1 MQLGDYCM
9 NVGAFCPNITS
20 HEQFIDELFT
30 AAGSKLYI
38 SVSYKRKLYTG
49 NKLFID
55 KVKNDHSL
63 RGRSDFQTL
72 KDFFLSNIP
81 DDKALDVLLKF
92 GVPEKGTPN
101 KTAVCGALA
110 LQLRAIID
118 GDENGADDIM
128 ATSYQEQKNT
138 GVIEKDQG
146 LFQPIYPG
154 DSAFVSSGSRYEIGV
169 HDTVSHT
176 WVIQNTGKVKW
187 ENRKLV
193 YMRGPKDRP
202 EANPSEIPIPDTGPG
217 ESIKITTT
225 FDGRGFE
232 AVTLCKWE
240 MQDEDDDNCFPN
252 QISKFSVTID
262 AKFKRN

>member
-1 MQLGDYCM
+1 MNLSDFCKKLGDYC
-9 NVGAFCPNITS
+9 PNITNK
-20 HEQFIDELFT
+20 EQFIDELFT
-30 AAGSKLYI
+30 AAGAKPYI

-49 NKLFID
+49 AKLFIEAQRAP
-55 KVKNDHSL
+55 L
-63 RGRSDFQTL
+63 RERDNLKTL
-72 KDFFLSNIP
+72 IAFFDENIP
-81 DDKALDVLLKF
+81 NDKTLDVMIAF
-92 GVPEKGTPN
+92 GIPEKEIPN
-101 KTAVCGALA
+101 KNALCAALA

-118 GDENGADDIM
+118 GNDNGAVDIM
-128 ATSYQEQKNT
+128 VTSYQEQKNT
-138 GVIEKDQG
+138 GVVEKDQG
-146 LFQPIYPG
+146 MFQPIYPG
-154 DSAFVSSGSRYEIGV
+154 DSVYVSSGSRYEIGV

-176 WVIQNTGKVKW
+176 WAIQNTGKVKW

-202 EANPSEIPIPDTGPG
+202 EANPADVPIPDVCPG

-240 MQDEDDDNCFPN
+240 MQDEDGDNCFPN

>member
-1 MQLGDYCM
+1 MQLSDFCM
-9 NVGAFCPNITS
+9 NVGVFSPKITS
-20 HEQFIDELFT
+20 QKQFIDELFT
-30 AAGSKLYI
+30 AAGSLLYI
-38 SVSYKRKLYTG
+38 SDSYKRKLYNG
-49 NKLFID
+49 EKLFID

-63 RGRSDFQTL
+63 RGRNNFQTL
-72 KDFFLSNIP
+72 KDFFLNNIP
-81 DDKALDVLLKF
+81 DDKVLDVLLKF
-92 GVPEKGTPN
+92 GIPEKEIPD
-101 KTAVCGALA
+101 KTALCGALA
-110 LQLRAIID
+110 LQLNAIIEA
-118 GDENGADDIM
+118 DENGADDIM

-138 GVIEKDQG
+138 GVVEKNQG

-154 DSAFVSSGSRYEIGV
+154 DSAYVSSGSRYEIGV
-169 HDTVSHT
+169 HGTVTHT

-202 EANPSEIPIPDTGPG
+202 EANPPEVPIPDVAPG
-217 ESIKITTT
+217 GSIKITTT

-240 MQDEDDDNCFPN
+240 MQDEDGDNCFPN